1 VKTVDVLVAGGG
13 PAGAATAN
21 LLARLGHE
29 VLLCEA
35 REFPRD
41 KICGEY
47 LPPSVRRTLRDLGA
61 ADAVD
66 ALNPVPLVGMA
77 VVAPGGGRILGRFG
91 SDAGHGLSV
100 RRRDFDAALLATA
113 RSARVFVR
121 DVTRLQSL
129 EVSSR
134 TVVATLRP
142 ARGEAERVGAR
153 VVVGADG
160 RNSLVARHRG
170 LRQGTVR
177 HRRFAV
183 MGHFAGVVVPADH
196 GEMIVTPYGYC
207 GVNPLPG
214 GEANVCLVFDPARL
228 GAGRRSGDHGFLPG
242 RSDLERFW
250 DHTIRSIP
258 ATASRLHDARR
269 LGPLRAT
276 GPLSCGVTRAAD
288 QRVLLVGDAAGFYD
302 PFTGEGVGSALRGAC
317 FAAEVLDAALR
328 KNDLS
333 LRALQPY
340 DTRRRAAWSGRARVE
355 RLLQAILP
363 RPRLT
368 DWMVGRLSRH
378 PAIADLLAGVTAD
391 LRPARALLRP
401 EILSRLLLA

>member
-1 VKTVDVLVAGGG
+1 MKTVDVLVAGGG
-13 PAGAATAN
+13 PAGAAIAN

-47 LPPSVRRTLRDLGA
+47 LPPPVRPILRELGA
-61 ADAVD
+61 EDAVE
-66 ALNPVPLVGMA
+66 ALDPVPLVGMA

-91 SDAGHGLSV
+91 SDAGRGLSV

-113 RSARVFVR
+113 RRAGVFVR
-121 DVTRLQSL
+121 DATRLEAL

-134 TVVATLRP
+134 TVVATLHP
-142 ARGEAERVGAR
+142 VGGEAERVGAR

-170 LRQGTVR
+170 LRQGTIR

-183 MGHFAGVVVPADH
+183 MGHFTGVVVPADH

-228 GAGRRSGDHGFLPG
+228 AGRCSGTHGFLPG
-242 RSDLERFW
+242 RTDLERFW

-258 ATASRLHDARR
+258 ATAARLRDARR

-276 GPLSCGVTRAAD
+276 GPLSCRVTRAAD
-288 QRVLLVGDAAGFYD
+288 ERVLLVGDAAGFYD
-302 PFTGEGVGSALRGAC
+302 PFTGEGVGSALKGAG

-328 KNDLS
+328 KNTLS
-333 LRALQPY
+333 LRALRPY

-368 DWMVGRLSRH
+368 DWMVGRLNRH

-391 LRPARALLRP
+391 LRPARTLLRP